1 MILFIARAYT
11 TPPSFDKLSLV
22 KNYFLVYINFKEL
35 VMISAIL
42 FDMDGVLI
50 DSEEYIAAAAIAYFK
65 SLGVETKEEDYIP
78 FVGAGENRY
87 IGGVAEKYGVEIEI
101 EQAKLDTYAIYG
113 ELIMGQEGALEGVV
127 RFINNAHKAGIDMAI
142 ATSADKRK
150 MEINLEAMDL
160 DPAWFKVL
168 INGKDIERKKPF
180 PDIYLK
186 AANDLGKKQAECLVF
201 EDATNGVE
209 AAKAAG
215 SLCGGITTSFSRE
228 ELLKYGSDF
237 IIEGLKEFPDFATI
251 EEFNHLVN
259 LFIAREEARKT
270 RIKAYTPFSH
280 FQVGAALISAEGN
293 IYSGCNVENSSY
305 GATICAERGAV
316 MAGVAHEGE
325 KFRIESVVVVS
336 DAPNPAPPCAICL
349 QVLAEFISEE
359 GRVYLYNLDGK
370 AVSYKFKEMLP
381 HPFKFE
387 IQEP

>member
-1 MILFIARAYT
+1 MIT
-11 TPPSFDKLSLV
+11 
-22 KNYFLVYINFKEL
+22 
-35 VMISAIL
+35 AIL

-50 DSEEYIAAAAIAYFK
+50 DSEEYISAAAIAYFK
-65 SLGVETKEEDYIP
+65 SLGVETKPEDYIP

-101 EQAKLDTYAIYG
+101 EQAKLDTYAIYE
-113 ELIMGQEGALEGVV
+113 ELIMGKEGALDGVI
-127 RFINNAHKAGIDMAI
+127 RFINNAHKAGIDMVI

-150 MEINLEAMDL
+150 MEINLEAMNL

-186 AANDLGKKQAECLVF
+186 AANDIGKPQTECLVF

-228 ELLKYGSDF
+228 ELLNYGADF
-237 IIEGLKEFPDFATI
+237 IIEGLKDFPDFETL
-251 EEFNHLVN
+251 EQFNDLVN
-259 LFIAREEARKT
+259 LFLAREAALKT
-270 RIKAYTPFSH
+270 RVNAYTPYSH
-280 FQVGAALISAEGN
+280 FQVGAAIISKEGQ

-316 MAGVAHEGE
+316 MAGVAQEGA
-325 KFRIESVVVVS
+325 KFAIERVVVVS
-336 DAPNPAPPCAICL
+336 DGPQPAPPCAICL
-349 QVLAEFISEE
+349 QVLAEFITEE
-359 GRVYLYNLDGK
+359 GQVHLFNLAGEEL
-370 AVSYKFKEMLP
+370 SYSFKEMLP
-381 HPFKFE
+381 HPFKLNL
-387 IQEP
+387 QEP